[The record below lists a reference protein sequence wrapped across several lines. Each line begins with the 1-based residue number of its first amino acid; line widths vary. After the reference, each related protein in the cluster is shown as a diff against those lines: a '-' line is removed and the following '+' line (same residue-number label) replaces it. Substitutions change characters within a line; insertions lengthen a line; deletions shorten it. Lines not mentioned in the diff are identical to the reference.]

1 MLMRQ
6 ELQQKTE
13 LVDLLAERAAG
24 QAGGRGEEVRRF
36 TQQVFEHVAPE
47 DVLHAPAEELLAAV
61 LSLWELGQE
70 RPPGV
75 PKIRLAKPEGDGRG
89 AAQTIIEI
97 VNDDMPFLVDSVAAE
112 LHRQGAELL
121 LVIHP
126 IVTVERDGQGRLVA
140 LRAPGAVVLEETH
153 GALGESY
160 MHIRV
165 NAQLTGGPA
174 ELEAGLLRVLGD
186 VRAAVED
193 FSAMRERCHTVS
205 AELKEK
211 PPPLAPH
218 EIEEGIEFLGWLAAR
233 NFTFL
238 GYREY
243 SFEGDDDQAVARVL
257 AETGL
262 GLLREEPV
270 QVFDGLRNLGTLPP
284 EVRDFLRQPVLVRL
298 NKTNRISTV
307 HKPVPMDAVAVKCFD
322 ELGRVSGERLL
333 VGLFTSAAYASSP
346 LSIPILREKIQQVI
360 DRAGFGPNSYDGKNL
375 RHIIESYPRE
385 ELFQVTA
392 DELYRIALGILHLQ
406 ERQRVA
412 FFPRRDP
419 FERFVSCLVFVPR
432 DHYDTTLRNKLGA
445 ILAEVYQGTVASSQ
459 AHITDSV
466 LARIQ
471 IVIATKPGSIPEVDP
486 DAVEA
491 KLAEAAR
498 SWEDR
503 LREALVAGYGEAEGV
518 VLTRRYR
525 RAFPAS
531 YQDRFAGESAVH
543 DIARIEEA
551 LTTDGLALN
560 LYRPADASPE
570 CLRFKVYGKPPAVPL
585 SDILPMLENMGVKV
599 VDENPYDVRLSESEP
614 PVWIRDFSLLSEDGA
629 PVDLDAVREGFHE
642 AFEHVWRGW
651 MENDGFNKLVL
662 RAGLVAR
669 EVTILRAYC
678 KYLRQVQTPF
688 SQSYMEQTLGRN
700 PQIARALVDLFL
712 IRFDPLRE
720 GNQESDRSD
729 ALHEKRADIER
740 FLDFVSNL
748 DEDRILRRF
757 LNLIEV
763 TLRTTFFQNG
773 ADGKPK
779 SYLSLKLDSLAI
791 EELPLPRPFREIF
804 VYSPRFEA
812 VHLRGGKVARGGI
825 RWSDR
830 REDFRTEVLGLM
842 KAQMVKNT
850 VIVPVGSKGGFVL
863 KKAPAGREKLQE
875 EGIEC
880 YKTMMRGLLD
890 LTDNLKGEEVVP
902 PPDVVRYD
910 DNDPYLVVAADK
922 GTATFSDIANG
933 ISIDY
938 GFWLDDAFA
947 SGGSVGYDHKEMAIT
962 SRGVWESVKRHFREL
977 GKDTQT
983 TDFTVAGVGDMSG
996 DVFGNGMRMSQHIR
1010 LLAAFDHR
1018 HIFLDPDPDPARS
1031 FTERQRLFEKPRS
1044 SWADYDPA
1052 LISAGGGVF
1061 ARTLKSIPLS
1071 PQVKA
1076 ILGLAQDEVSPPE
1089 LMNAILKADVE
1100 LLFFGGIGTY
1110 LKASTES
1117 HVDASDRANDLIR
1130 ADASQ
1135 IRARVVGEGANL
1147 GVTQRARVEYALRGG
1162 RINTDFIDNS
1172 AGVDCSDHEVNIKIL
1187 LGDVERTTGMTR
1199 PERDELLRAMTDE
1212 VAGLVLRDNYLQTQA
1227 LSVTHQLG
1235 DHLLDRVARLMR
1247 QLEKEGPL
1255 QRRLEYLPDEEI
1267 LKDRARLRL
1276 GFTRP
1281 ELSVLL
1287 SYTKMTVYDE
1297 LLKTDLPDDPYMQED
1312 LKLYFPTALRQRSEE
1327 QIKRHRLHR
1336 EIIATAVTNSMVNRV
1351 GVAFFHE
1358 VRDRTGMPSADVAR
1372 AYVITRE
1379 VFGLRA
1385 LWGAIE
1391 GQDNKIPATVQYQ
1404 MLLECGRAM
1413 ERGTSWFLGQGHGAI
1428 DIGALIKLYGP
1439 AVRKLHDELD
1449 GLLADTDLKIRAG
1462 SAHRLSE
1469 AGVPPEMALRVASL
1483 PWLAPPLCDVVRIAQ
1498 GTGVAPE
1505 QVGRVYFLIG
1515 AKFGF
1520 DWLRWAAGQ
1529 ISTDKTWN
1537 KLAVS
1542 AVVDD
1547 LFGQQAELTTRV
1559 LSATDKGAAPEDS
1572 LNRWIEARGPQV
1584 ARAELLLNELRAGSE
1599 TDLAMLAVANRALK
1613 SIGA

>member
-24 QAGGRGEEVRRF
+24 LAGERGGEVRRF
-36 TQQVFEHVAPE
+36 TQQFYEHVAP
-47 DVLHAPAEELLAAV
+47 DDCLGATPEELLAVV
-61 LSLWELGQE
+61 LSLWELGQV

-75 PKIRLAKPEGDGRG
+75 TKIRLSKPSDAEGRG
-89 AAQTIIEI
+89 AAHTIIEI

-112 LHRQGAELL
+112 LHRQGAEVL

-126 IVTVERDGQGRLVA
+126 IVTVERDGEGRMLA
-140 LRAPGAVVLEETH
+140 LRAPGAAVPGETQ
-153 GALGESY
+153 GALRESY

-165 NAQLTGGPA
+165 NAQLTAGPA
-174 ELEAGLLRVLGD
+174 ELEGGLLKVLGD
-186 VRAAVED
+186 VRAVVED
-193 FSAMRERCHTVS
+193 FPAMRERCHAVS
-205 AELKEK
+205 AELTEK

-243 SFEGDDDQAVARVL
+243 SFEGEGDRAVARVL

-262 GLLREEPV
+262 GLLRDEPV
-270 QVFDGLRNLGTLPP
+270 QVFDGLRNLATLPP
-284 EVRDFLRQPVLVRL
+284 EVRDFLRQPVLVRI
-298 NKTNRISTV
+298 NKTNRSSTV
-307 HKPVPMDAVAVKCFD
+307 HKPVSMDSVAVKSFD
-322 ELGRVSGERLL
+322 AQGRVSGERLF
-333 VGLFTSAAYASSP
+333 VGLFTAAAYSASP

-360 DRAGFGPNSYDGKNL
+360 DRAGFAPNSYDGKNL
-375 RHIIESYPRE
+375 RHIIETYPRD

-419 FERFVSCLVFVPR
+419 FERFISCLVFVPR
-432 DHYDTTLRNKLGA
+432 DHYDTDLRLKLGA
-445 ILAEVYQGTVASSQ
+445 ILAEVYQGTVTSSQ

-471 IVIATKPGSIPEVDP
+471 IVVATKPGSIPEVDP
-486 DAVEA
+486 EVVEA
-491 KLAEAAR
+491 RLAEAAR

-503 LREALVAGYGEAEGV
+503 LREALVARYGEAEGV

-525 RAFPAS
+525 NAFPAS
-531 YQDRFAGESAVH
+531 YQDRFAGEDAVF

-551 LTTDGLALN
+551 LATDGLALN
-560 LYRPADASPE
+560 LYRPPGVSAE
-570 CLRFKVYGKPPAVPL
+570 CLRFKVYGTPPAVPL

-614 PVWIRDFSLLSEDGA
+614 PVWIRDFSLMSEDGA
-629 PVDLDAVREGFHE
+629 PVDLDAVREAFHE

-678 KYLRQVQTPF
+678 KYLRQTQIPF
-688 SQSYMEQTLGRN
+688 SQTYMEQTLGRN

-712 IRFDPLRE
+712 IRFDPRQE
-720 GNQESDRSD
+720 GDRAD
-729 ALHEKRADIER
+729 ALHERRADIER

-791 EELPLPRPFREIF
+791 EELPLPRPFREVF

-812 VHLRGGKVARGGI
+812 IHLRGGKVARGGI

-842 KAQMVKNT
+842 KAQMVKNA

-863 KKAPAGREKLQE
+863 KRAPVGREKLQE

-902 PPDVVRYD
+902 PLDVVRYD

-922 GTATFSDIANG
+922 GTASFSDIANG
-933 ISIDY
+933 ISAEY

-947 SGGSVGYDHKEMAIT
+947 SGGSAGYDHKEMAIT

-983 TDFTVAGVGDMSG
+983 TDFTVVGVGDMSG

-1031 FTERQRLFEKPRS
+1031 FAERQRLFAKPRS

-1061 ARTLKSIPLS
+1061 ARTLKSIPVS
-1071 PQVKA
+1071 AQVKA
-1076 ILGLAQDEVSPPE
+1076 VLGLAQDEVSPPE

-1117 HVDASDRANDLIR
+1117 HADASDRANDLIR

-1187 LGDVERTTGMTR
+1187 LGDVERSTGMTR
-1199 PERDELLRAMTDE
+1199 PERDELLRGMTDE

-1255 QRRLEYLPDEEI
+1255 KRRLEYLPDEEV
-1267 LKDRARLRL
+1267 LADRARLRQ

-1297 LLKTDLPDDPYMQED
+1297 LLNTDLPDDPYMEED
-1312 LKLYFPTALRQRSEE
+1312 LKLYFPTPLRQTYAE

-1358 VRDRTGMPSADVAR
+1358 VRDRTGMPPADVAR

-1391 GQDNKIPATVQYQ
+1391 AQDNKIPAAVQYQ
-1404 MLLECGRAM
+1404 MLLECGRAT

-1428 DIGALIKLYGP
+1428 DIGALIKTYGV
-1439 AVRKLHDELD
+1439 AVRKLHDDLD
-1449 GLLADTDLKIRAG
+1449 SLLAETDLQIRAG
-1462 SAHRLSE
+1462 SARRLSE

-1483 PWLAPPLCDVVRIAQ
+1483 PWLAPPLCDVVCIADA
-1498 GTGVAPE
+1498 TGVPPE

-1515 AKFGF
+1515 ARFGF
-1520 DWLRWAAGQ
+1520 DWLRWAAGR

-1547 LFGQQAELTTRV
+1547 LFGQQAELTSRV
-1559 LSATDKGAAPEDS
+1559 LTATDKGAAPEDS
-1572 LNRWIEARGPQV
+1572 LNRWIEARRPQV
-1584 ARAELLLNELRAGSE
+1584 ARAEQLLTELRTVNE
-1599 TDLAMLAVANRALK
+1599 PDLAMLAVANRALK